1 MSLMPA
7 ACTAEYTVRLAATA
21 EEVANCQSL
30 RREVFVQEQ
39 KLPAEAEED
48 GLDPDALHIMCTE
61 DSQLIATGRVLIT
74 GHECESRAVLA
85 RVAVKADHRGR
96 GLGSRIVQELE
107 TLARSR
113 GASHASLTPHHY
125 LERFYS
131 RMGYRR
137 PSNDAIIHITDECQL
152 ITMEKCLDVG

>member
-1 MSLMPA
+1 MPA

-21 EEVANCQSL
+21 EEVAHCQSL

-39 KLPAEAEED
+39 KLPAEAEDD

-74 GHECESRAVLA
+74 RPVASESRAVLA

-107 TLARSR
+107 TLARSK